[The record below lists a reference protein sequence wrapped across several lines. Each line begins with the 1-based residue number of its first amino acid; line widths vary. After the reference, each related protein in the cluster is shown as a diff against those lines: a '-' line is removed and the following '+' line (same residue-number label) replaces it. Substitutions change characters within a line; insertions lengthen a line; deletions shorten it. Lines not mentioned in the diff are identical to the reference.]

1 MSVAPC
7 SEQFKKESSLFTD
20 NGRYVIVGSA
30 AFVPEEP
37 HVPMHNMYRNNGI
50 VSPNPRNP
58 LGDYTLYIVE
68 IQEDILWEG

>member
-37 HVPMHNMYRNNGI
+37 HVPMYNMYRNHGI
-50 VSPNPRNP
+50 VSPNPSNP

-68 IQEDILWEG
+68 IQEGKLWEG